1 MNSLTKAIKTYAH
14 KLGFDLVGVAP
25 AQETRTAE
33 FYADWLARGFAGEMN
48 YLHRHLEKKMD
59 PRHVLPSARS
69 ILSVGMNYFTSNI
82 PPEKQRDSSI
92 GIISRYA
99 WGADYHD
106 VIQHKLNC
114 LLKFIQS
121 ESKHDVHG
129 KIYVDTG
136 PILEREISH
145 NAGIGFFGKNT
156 NIIHRQLG
164 SWFFIGEIL
173 LDIKLDYNETPP
185 KGRCGTC
192 TRCIDACP
200 TGALVAPYT
209 LDARRCIA
217 YLTIELKGSI
227 PKTLRPLMGNRIF
240 GCDVCQEV
248 CPWNDFFFR
257 KCAKPSRESG
267 TASAKK
273 NKNGRARPTQ
283 ERNYQQRQDVI
294 APSLLSLMKLSDSEF
309 RERFAGSPIQRA
321 KRRGLLRN
329 VAIALG
335 NWGHPDAINA
345 LVQAL
350 HDSEPLIRGHAAWA
364 LGEISDKFAKQWF
377 RYAFGYSTRRRES
390 GRAKNSLK
398 SLLKREKDPEVI
410 TEIREALSDT

>member
-1 MNSLTKAIKTYAH
+1 MGISMNSLTKAIKTYAH

-33 FYADWLARGFAGEMN
+33 FYADWLARGFAGEMS

-69 ILSVGMNYFTSNI
+69 ILSIGMNYFISNI
-82 PPEKQRDSSI
+82 PPEKQRDASI

-106 VIQHKLNC
+106 VIQHKLNH

-121 ESKHDVHG
+121 ESKHNVHG

-173 LDIKLDYNETPP
+173 LDIELEHDGLLP
-185 KGRCGTC
+185 KGGCGTC

-227 PKTLRPLMGNRIF
+227 PKTLRPLIGNRIF

-257 KCAKPSRESG
+257 KCAKPSRESE
-267 TASAKK
+267 AAFAKK
-273 NKNGRARPTQ
+273 KRRARPTQ
-283 ERNYQQRQDVI
+283 ERNFQQRQGII
-294 APSLLSLMKLSDSEF
+294 APSLLSLMKLSHSEF

-335 NWGHPDAINA
+335 NWGHPDAIDA
-345 LVQAL
+345 LGQAL

-364 LGEISDKFAKQWF
+364 LGQISDKFAKQ
-377 RYAFGYSTRRRES
+377 SRES

-398 SLLKREKDPEVI
+398 SVLKREKVPEVI
-410 TEIREALSDT
+410 TEIREALSNTQHVISK

>member
-1 MNSLTKAIKTYAH
+1 MTSLTKAIKTYAH

-33 FYADWLARGFAGEMN
+33 FYADWLARGFAGEMS

-69 ILSVGMNYFTSNI
+69 ILSIGMNYFISNI
-82 PPEKQRDSSI
+82 PPEKQRDASI

-106 VIQHKLNC
+106 VIQHKLNR

-121 ESKHDVHG
+121 ESKHNVHG

-173 LDIKLDYNETPP
+173 LDIELEHDGLLP
-185 KGRCGTC
+185 KGGCGTC

-227 PKTLRPLMGNRIF
+227 PKTLRPLIGNRIF

-257 KCAKPSRESG
+257 KSAF
-267 TASAKK
+267 AKK
-273 NKNGRARPTQ
+273 NKNGHARPTR
-283 ERNYQQRQDVI
+283 ERNFQQRQDII

-335 NWGHPDAINA
+335 NWGHPDAIDA

-350 HDSEPLIRGHAAWA
+350 HDAEPLIRGHAAWA
-364 LGEISDKFAKQWF
+364 LGQISD
-377 RYAFGYSTRRRES
+377 R
-390 GRAKNSLK
+390 RAKNSLK
-398 SLLKREKDPEVI
+398 SVLKREKDPEVI
-410 TEIREALSDT
+410 TEIREALSNTQHVISK